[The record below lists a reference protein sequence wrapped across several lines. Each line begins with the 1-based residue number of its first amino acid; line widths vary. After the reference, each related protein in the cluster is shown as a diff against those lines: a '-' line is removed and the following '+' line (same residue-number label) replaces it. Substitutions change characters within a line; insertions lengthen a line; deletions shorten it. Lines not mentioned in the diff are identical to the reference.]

1 MASVGAARAD
11 RVAAPAVRPRP
22 RPNRRARTRARA
34 RGGILWIAVSG
45 ILLTGVVFVSVSVL
59 RLNLALDGANGQR
72 TQLQSDIASLQA
84 QLATELASPR
94 IQANAEKELG
104 VSPVDLST
112 VRYVNL
118 GK

>member
-11 RVAAPAVRPRP
+11 RAVAPAARPRP
-22 RPNRRARTRARA
+22 RPTRRSRTRARA

-59 RLNLALDGANGQR
+59 RLNLALDHANGRR

-104 VSPVDLST
+104 VSAVDPSD